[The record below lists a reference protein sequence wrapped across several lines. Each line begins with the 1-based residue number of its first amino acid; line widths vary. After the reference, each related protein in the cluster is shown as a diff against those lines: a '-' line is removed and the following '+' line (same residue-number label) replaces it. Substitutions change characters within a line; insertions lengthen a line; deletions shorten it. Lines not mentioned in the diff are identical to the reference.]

1 MNFKDLQFNIGK
13 LSTNVKSHVAKNN
26 PLQNPDTRALNLW
39 LFEERDDLSNMRTN
53 TYHHAETNKAFLDWV
68 KEELVKNKE
77 DADYSQDIEDVGSAL
92 YTLLNKQVELERQY
106 NDRYQLYRRA
116 IKSMKDKELELNDL
130 KEKKQSL
137 EERIKHLKKS
147 NPASKKLY
155 DLEATLFELENE
167 QDKEN
172 VSSTDFR
179 RFILKEAFYL
189 RFNALQEFSEKN
201 ALIAGFGKFL
211 IDLLDNKHETQ
222 ENESSDMILMD
233 ALLTVDG
240 WQSSDQR
247 HTLTKEDDLLTSEDS
262 SDDATLLTD
271 HDLLLQKTQQDMILK
286 KEELN
291 EKSTDDYYN
300 QLYKRVSLQKRP
312 ISSHRSYAEFQ
323 TQFNL
328 PPTSTDSPPAYK
340 SNEAVNPTDEKKI

>member
-1 MNFKDLQFNIGK
+1 
-13 LSTNVKSHVAKNN
+13 
-26 PLQNPDTRALNLW
+26 
-39 LFEERDDLSNMRTN
+39 
-53 TYHHAETNKAFLDWV
+53 
-68 KEELVKNKE
+68 
-77 DADYSQDIEDVGSAL
+77 
-92 YTLLNKQVELERQY
+92 
-106 NDRYQLYRRA
+106 
-116 IKSMKDKELELNDL
+116 MKDKELEINDL
-130 KEKKQSL
+130 KERRQSL
-137 EERIKHLKKS
+137 EERIKHLKRS
-147 NPASKKLY
+147 NPSSRKLT
-155 DLEATLFELENE
+155 DLERDLEELDNT

-172 VSSTDFR
+172 VSSSDFR

-211 IDLLDNKHETQ
+211 VDLLDNKNEEVQ
-222 ENESSDMILMD
+222 QNESSDMILMD

-247 HTLTKEDDLLTSEDS
+247 HTLTREEELLADEDS
-262 SDDATLLTD
+262 NDATLLTD
-271 HDLLLQKTQQDMILK
+271 HDLLLQKTQQDIDLK

-323 TQFNL
+323 NQFSL
-328 PPTSTDSPPAYK
+328 PPTSADNPPAYT
-340 SNEAVNPTDEKKI
+340 SHGAVVTTDEKKK

>member
-1 MNFKDLQFNIGK
+1 
-13 LSTNVKSHVAKNN
+13 
-26 PLQNPDTRALNLW
+26 
-39 LFEERDDLSNMRTN
+39 
-53 TYHHAETNKAFLDWV
+53 
-68 KEELVKNKE
+68 
-77 DADYSQDIEDVGSAL
+77 
-92 YTLLNKQVELERQY
+92 
-106 NDRYQLYRRA
+106 
-116 IKSMKDKELELNDL
+116 MKDKEVEINNL
-130 KEKKQSL
+130 KERKQSL
-137 EERIKHLKKS
+137 EERITHLRKS
-147 NPASKKLY
+147 NPSSKKLY
-155 DLEATLFELENE
+155 DLEHCLFELNNE
-167 QDKEN
+167 QEKEK

-211 IDLLDNKHETQ
+211 VDLLDNKHETQ
-222 ENESSDMILMD
+222 PNENSDMILMD

-247 HTLTKEDDLLTSEDS
+247 HTLTKEDDLLADEDS
-262 SDDATLLTD
+262 GDDATLLTD
-271 HDLLLQKTQQDMILK
+271 HDLLLQKTQQDIIIK

-328 PPTSTDSPPAYK
+328 PPTSIDSPPAY
-340 SNEAVNPTDEKKI
+340 NNDEAIVTEEKKK

>member
-1 MNFKDLQFNIGK
+1 
-13 LSTNVKSHVAKNN
+13 
-26 PLQNPDTRALNLW
+26 
-39 LFEERDDLSNMRTN
+39 MR
-53 TYHHAETNKAFLDWV
+53 
-68 KEELVKNKE
+68 
-77 DADYSQDIEDVGSAL
+77 
-92 YTLLNKQVELERQY
+92 
-106 NDRYQLYRRA
+106 
-116 IKSMKDKELELNDL
+116 DKELELNDL
-130 KEKKQSL
+130 KEKRQSL

-147 NPASKKLY
+147 NPSSKKVT
-155 DLEATLFELENE
+155 DLEKEIEELNST

-189 RFNALQEFSEKN
+189 RFNALQEYSEKT
-201 ALIAGFGKFL
+201 ALIAGFGKYL
-211 IDLLDNKHETQ
+211 IDLLDNKHQ
-222 ENESSDMILMD
+222 VENESSDMILMD

-247 HTLTKEDDLLTSEDS
+247 HTLTKEDDLLSDHDN

-271 HDLLLQKTQQDMILK
+271 HDLLLQKTSHDLVLQ
-286 KEELN
+286 KEEFN

-323 TQFNL
+323 HQFNL
-328 PPTSTDSPPAYK
+328 PPTSTDNPPTYT
-340 SNEAVNPTDEKKI
+340 SHGAVITTDEKKK